1 MCYHKQD
8 KALKGALEAHY
19 DALMQDIGYEPTYYE
34 NAFDFKASPI
44 LTVEKPK
51 ELIGYHWGLIPW
63 WTKSV
68 EEGVRIR
75 TQTLN
80 CISEEM
86 YDKSSFRDSAKEN
99 KRCLIPCTG
108 FFEWRWDNVD
118 KPKNKTPY
126 YIHGKDQEIF
136 SIAGLYS
143 TWRDKNSDK
152 EVHTYT
158 VLTTKSNPFMSQIHN
173 SKLRQPVLIIKEFEK
188 DWLNP
193 NLTEKDVLE
202 LCKSMPQDFLVA
214 HTITK
219 SISGNK
225 LTSDEKNNPQITDE
239 VKYEDVAVEEAP
251 VKEKTSKKTG
261 KKDLGQQSLF

>member
-8 KALKGALEAHY
+8 KALKGSLEAHY
-19 DALMQDIGYEPTYYE
+19 DAILRDIDYRPTYYE
-34 NAFDFKASPI
+34 NAFDFKASPV
-44 LTVEKPK
+44 LTLERPK
-51 ELIGYHWGLIPW
+51 ELLMYRWGLIPW

-68 EEGVRIR
+68 EDGVRLR

-86 YDKSSFRDSAKEN
+86 YEKSSFRDSAKEN

-126 YIHGKDQEIF
+126 FIRSKQQEIF
-136 SIAGLYS
+136 SIGGLYS
-143 TWRDKNSDK
+143 SWRDKKSNEEILS
-152 EVHTYT
+152 YT
-158 VLTTKSNPFMSQIHN
+158 VLTTKANPFMSKIHN
-173 SKLRQPVLIIKEFEK
+173 SKLRQPVLIKKEFEK

-193 NLTEKDVLE
+193 NLTESDVLA
-202 LCKSMPQDFLVA
+202 LCESMPSDFLVA
-214 HTITK
+214 HTISK

-225 LTSDEKNNPQITDE
+225 LSTDEKNNPQITDE
-239 VKYEDVAVEEAP
+239 VRYEEVESKAP
-251 VKEKTSKKTG
+251 EKPEKKSKK
-261 KKDLGQQSLF
+261 KDSGQQSLF

>member
-19 DALMQDIGYEPTYYE
+19 DAIMRDVSYAPSYYE
-34 NAFDFKASPI
+34 NAFDFKESPL
-44 LTVEKPK
+44 LTVERPK
-51 ELIGYHWGLIPW
+51 ELIPYHWGLIPW
-63 WTKSV
+63 WVKSA

-86 YDKSSFRDSAKEN
+86 YEKSSFRDSARQN
-99 KRCLIPCTG
+99 LRCLIPCTG
-108 FFEWRWDNVD
+108 FFEWKWDNVD

-126 YIHGKDQEIF
+126 FIHAKEQDIF
-136 SIAGLYS
+136 SIGGLYS
-143 TWRDKNSDK
+143 SWRDKKNDTEMFS
-152 EVHTYT
+152 YT
-158 VLTTKSNPFMSQIHN
+158 VLTTKSNPFMSTIHN
-173 SKLRQPVLIIKEFEK
+173 SKLRQPVLIRKEFEK

-193 NLTEKDVLE
+193 NLTEDDVLE
-202 LCKSMPQDFLVA
+202 LCNSMPADFLVA

-225 LTSDEKNNPQITDE
+225 MTSDEKNNPHITDE
-239 VKYEDVAVEEAP
+239 VKYDETTVDATPA
-251 VKEKTSKKTG
+251 KEKGRK
-261 KKDLGQQSLF
+261 KKDSGQQSLF

>member
-19 DALMQDIGYEPTYYE
+19 DALLRDISYEPTYYE

-44 LTVEKPK
+44 LTLERPK

-63 WTKSV
+63 WTKSL
-68 EEGVRIR
+68 EEGVRLR

-86 YDKSSFRDSAKEN
+86 YEKSSFRDSAKEN

-118 KPKNKTPY
+118 KPKNKIPY
-126 YIHGKDQEIF
+126 FIHAAYQEIF
-136 SIAGLYS
+136 SIGGLYS
-143 TWRDKNSDK
+143 LWTDKKSDK
-152 EVHTYT
+152 EIQTYT

-173 SKLRQPVLIIKEFEK
+173 SKLRQPVLIKKEFEK

-202 LCKSMPQDFLVA
+202 LCNSMPEDFLVA
-214 HTITK
+214 HTISK
-219 SISGNK
+219 NVSGNK
-225 LTSDEKNNPQITDE
+225 LSTDEKNNAHITDE
-239 VKYEDVAVEEAP
+239 VKYDETAVAEAP
-251 VKEKTSKKTG
+251 TQEKGKKKSG
-261 KKDLGQQSLF
+261 KKDSGQQSLF